1 MNGMLELLFRSFKD
15 AHPVAQVAFLAL
27 CLIFV
32 SLWMYLYLRERSRR
46 LNEHKHNV
54 QLKHDLLD
62 CQTDLKQIRSDAVR
76 DRATLHQAIP
86 AFQRVIRQNDELQ
99 LQIEEV
105 RQHNL
110 RLAVQIGTL
119 QQSDREGDG
128 ENGQPEQTRLQAELA
143 ELRRRFDDLQKID
156 TDVWIAAT
164 AGNLPIPRFVHREKR
179 TTRFVTFLNLKGGVG
194 KTTIAANLAAAY
206 ATGVLGDK
214 LRVLA
219 VDLDY
224 QGTLSNLCVEQ
235 QHLLDRRSTRRT
247 ADRLLDPSTAENG
260 AALTELFVPIK
271 GTDRMGMTIV
281 ADEHLDQI
289 DFRQQALY
297 AVAGSEVRFFHRQLF
312 HQKAVFDQ
320 FDLVFFDC
328 PPRLSTSAINALAA
342 SDWVV
347 VPTALDPNDI
357 EAVPRTLRWL
367 EKLQTQGHFDFH
379 AKLGGIV
386 INSTYRSGCIEQLTN
401 NERLSLQGLRK
412 TILKFSPTG
421 DVILKHIVKDDNN
434 VPQAAAQGMPYG
446 AVKSGRELYRDVALE
461 LYLRIK
467 N

>member
-1 MNGMLELLFRSFKD
+1 MLELLFGSFKE
-15 AHPVAQVAFLAL
+15 AHPVAQLAFLTL

-32 SLWMYLYLRERSRR
+32 AAWMFLFLRERSRR
-46 LNEHKHNV
+46 LHEHKLNAA
-54 QLKHDLLD
+54 LKHDLLD
-62 CQTDLKQIRSDAVR
+62 CQTELKEIRSEAVR
-76 DRATLHQAIP
+76 DRATLQQAIP
-86 AFQRVIRQNDELQ
+86 AFQRVIRQNDELH
-99 LQIEEV
+99 LLIGEV
-105 RQHNL
+105 REHNC
-110 RLAVQIGTL
+110 RLAVQIAAI
-119 QQSDREGDG
+119 QQSETNGTGGG
-128 ENGQPEQTRLQAELA
+128 ENGQPQQARLQMELA
-143 ELRRRFDDLQKID
+143 DLRQRFDELQKID

-164 AGNLPIPRFVHREKR
+164 AGSAPIPRFVHREKR
-179 TTRFVTFLNLKGGVG
+179 QTRFVTFLNLKGGVG

-235 QHLLDRRSTRRT
+235 QLLLDRRSTRRT
-247 ADRLLDPSTAENG
+247 ADRLLDPVTGVDG
-260 AALTELFVPIK
+260 AWLTELLVPIK

-281 ADEHLDQI
+281 ADEHLDQV

-297 AVAGSEVRFFHRQLF
+297 AVASSEVRFCHRQLF
-312 HQKAVFDQ
+312 HQPAVFDQ
-320 FDLVFFDC
+320 FDLVLFDC

-379 AKLGGIV
+379 AKLGGII
-386 INSTYRSGCIEQLTN
+386 INSTYRDGTLEQLTV
-401 NERLSLQGLRK
+401 NERLSLQGLRT

-421 DVILKHIVKDDNN
+421 DVILKHILKDDNN
-434 VPQAAAQGMPYG
+434 VPQAAAQRMPYG
-446 AVKSGRELYRDVALE
+446 AVNSGREMYRDVALE